1 VRVAAVDVG
10 TNTVLLLVA
19 ERVDGKLRA
28 VVERAEI
35 TRLGKGVDKSGALDG
50 DAIERTLAVLARYGE
65 EARALGVERAGA
77 VGTQAL
83 REAKNGG
90 EFLQRARAAL
100 GFAVEVIGGERE
112 AELSWGAVAASFPL
126 APGRTRAVVDIGGGS
141 TEIDFGG
148 ARLER
153 AISLPIGSVR
163 LTERLLHHDPPSDDE
178 RAALAAAVDDALAR
192 APSPEADELVGVAG
206 TVTTLCA
213 ISLGLVDYDG
223 ARVHGARLARD
234 EVERIVDRLGQTP
247 LADRRRTP
255 GLDPARADVIY
266 AGGVI
271 LARLLARARAESLT
285 VSDRGIRWGLAEELA

>member
-1 VRVAAVDVG
+1 MRVAAVDVG